1 MGERYIDTVMK
12 IAHILSPVLSL
23 LLFTVSFKLLIDK
36 SSITSFFAFSHPSV
50 NPITKKDIIDIARYI
65 VPKHNNEQLVPPP
78 ETLCS
83 TLWNIPFHPLEQ
95 LVTPYGNK
103 RHLSHLSPHL
113 SPLNPR

>member
-1 MGERYIDTVMK
+1 MTHIMGERYIDTVMK

-65 VPKHNNEQLVPPP
+65 VPKHNNSIKM
-78 ETLCS
+78 T
-83 TLWNIPFHPLEQ
+83 
-95 LVTPYGNK
+95 NK
-103 RHLSHLSPHL
+103 NSRK
-113 SPLNPR
+113 